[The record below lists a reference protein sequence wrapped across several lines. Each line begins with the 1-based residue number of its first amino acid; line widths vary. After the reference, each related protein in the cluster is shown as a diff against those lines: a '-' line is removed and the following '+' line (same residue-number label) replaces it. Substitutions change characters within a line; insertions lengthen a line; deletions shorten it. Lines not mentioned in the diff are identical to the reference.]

1 MSRNDEIA
9 QATPVTIAVV
19 MAAYNE
25 RAALPGAVS
34 RLLARPAL
42 AQLVIVDASD
52 DEQSV
57 LICEQLSASSN
68 TAESDHRLT
77 VVTAAAAGRA
87 SQMNAG
93 SRLVTADVIVFL
105 HVDTVLPAQAL
116 ELVQQQ
122 VSNGAR
128 WGRFDVT
135 IADRLWAFRMI
146 ETMMNLR
153 SRLSG
158 ICTGDQSLF
167 VTKALFDE
175 AGGFTAMALMED
187 IDLSKRLR
195 QIQRP
200 AIIKARV
207 KTSARRW
214 RQHGIVRTIVLMWA
228 LRLGFWLGV
237 SPQRLAGWYRQSNDS
252 TST

>member
-1 MSRNDEIA
+1 MSI
-9 QATPVTIAVV
+9 TTAVV

-25 RAALPGAVS
+25 RAALSEAVN
-34 RLLARPAL
+34 RLLDRPAL
-42 AQLVIVDASD
+42 AELVIVDASD

-57 LICEQLSASSN
+57 RICKQLSAAAN
-68 TAESDHRLT
+68 CAESDHRLT
-77 VVTAAAAGRA
+77 VVTAAAPGRA

-93 SRLVTADVIVFL
+93 ASLVSADVIVFL
-105 HVDTVLPAQAL
+105 HVDTVLPARAL

-122 VSNGAR
+122 VSNGAL
-128 WGRFDVT
+128 WGRFNVT
-135 IADRLWAFRMI
+135 IDDSRWAFRMI

-153 SRLSG
+153 SRWSG

-167 VTKALFDE
+167 ITKAVFE
-175 AGGFTAMALMED
+175 QVGGFGAMALMED
-187 IDLSKRLR
+187 IDLSKRLK

-200 AIIKARV
+200 AIIQARV

-214 RQHGIVRTIVLMWA
+214 SQHGIVRTIVLMWS

-252 TST
+252 TN